1 MAREQSSIGSSIYY
15 GARDVD
21 DLGAS
26 FGNTSGNDIYEW
38 EFDFDDLPGADAN
51 DEVVITLPAGAFI
64 RSATTHVITTIVGP
78 TSYTS
83 GLIDPDG
90 TAHDA
95 DGFDTTNTNLTAGLS
110 TVGAGALV
118 STELA
123 KTGQLV
129 FAFVGSAATAGR
141 IKIRVVTEPT

>member
-15 GARDVD
+15 GPRSVD
-21 DLGAS
+21 NLGSS
-26 FGNTSGNDIYEW
+26 FGNTSGNEIYEW
-38 EFDFDDLPGADAN
+38 EFDFDELPGADA
-51 DEVVITLPAGAFI
+51 DDSVVITLPAGAFI
-64 RSATTHVITTIVGP
+64 RSATTHVIETIVGP

-90 TAHDA
+90 TVHDP
-95 DGFDTTNTNLTAGLS
+95 DGFDTTNTSLTAGTS

-118 STELA
+118 GTELA

-141 IKIRVVTEPT
+141 VKIRVVTEAT